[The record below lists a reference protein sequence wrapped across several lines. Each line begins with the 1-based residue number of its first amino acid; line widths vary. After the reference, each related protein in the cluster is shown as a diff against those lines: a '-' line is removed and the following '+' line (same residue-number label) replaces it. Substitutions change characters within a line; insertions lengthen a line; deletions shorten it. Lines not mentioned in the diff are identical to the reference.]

1 MMSRWTARFARS
13 FCTAGLLLGTL
24 FFAASLTPSLLP
36 RTALVQGVLSG
47 LAFGT
52 GYLLGFWVRRLW
64 RYLELPVLRGR
75 LSLVVQ
81 GAAAVVCLVI
91 AGYFLWRSVGWQNS
105 IRAAMDLEPTAE
117 GQHLQVAL
125 VAAAVFA
132 GLVLLARLV
141 RLVFVLASRLIR
153 LHVPRRFAQVIG
165 FAVVVMLLWS
175 AANGLIF
182 SVGLRMADSSY
193 QQFDAM
199 IEPDVEQPAA
209 PAMAGSAE
217 SLVDWEG
224 MGRAGRKFVAR
235 TPAADKLAGFLE
247 QDEAMRPARVY
258 VGLNSTETIEA
269 RVELALEEL
278 KRIDAFERSA
288 LIIAT
293 PTGTGEV
300 DRSAIAPVEYM
311 TGGDVAT
318 VAVQYS
324 YLASWLALLTESGY
338 GADTAQMLFDRV
350 YEYWRELPAEERPEL
365 YLHGLSL
372 GALNSD
378 LSFDLYD
385 VVGDPIDG
393 AVWSGPP
400 FSTPTWESATQER
413 KKGSPAWLPR
423 FRDGSVIRF
432 TNQQDKLDISGAE
445 WGPMRFVYLQYASDP
460 IVFFEPELF
469 YRRPAWLE
477 DRRGPDVSQA
487 LTWYP
492 AVTFLQLIAD
502 MPASMAAPVGYGHVY
517 AAEHYIDAWA
527 EVLNPPDWDQAQ
539 FSRLKGLFQDR
550 R

>member
-1 MMSRWTARFARS
+1 MISKLPTRFARS

-47 LAFGT
+47 LAFGA

-81 GAAAVVCLVI
+81 VAAALVCLVI

-141 RLVFVLASRLIR
+141 RLVFVLVSRFIR
-153 LHVPRRFAQVIG
+153 RHVPRRFAQVIG
-165 FAVVVMLLWS
+165 FALVAMLLWS

-193 QQFDAM
+193 RQFDALF
-199 IEPDVEQPAA
+199 ESDVEQPAA
-209 PAMAGSAE
+209 PVMAGSAE

-224 MGRAGRKFVAR
+224 MGRAGRRFVAQ
-235 TPAADKLAGFLE
+235 TPNAEKLGKFLD
-247 QDEAMRPARVY
+247 QDEPMRPARVY
-258 VGLNSTETIEA
+258 IGLNSADSIEA
-269 RVELALEEL
+269 RAELALEEL

-288 LIIAT
+288 LVIAT

-300 DRSAIAPVEYM
+300 DRPAIVPVEYM

-324 YLASWLALLTESGY
+324 YLASWLALLTEPGY
-338 GADTAQMLFDRV
+338 GADTAQAVFDRV
-350 YEYWRELPAEERPEL
+350 YEHWRDLPAEERPEL

-400 FSTPTWESATQER
+400 FSTPTWQSATRER
-413 KKGSPAWLPR
+413 KEGSPVWRPR

-432 TNQQDKLDISGAE
+432 TNQQDALDIPGAE

-460 IVFFEPELF
+460 ITFFEPELF
-469 YRRPAWLE
+469 YRRPDWLTG
-477 DRRGPDVSQA
+477 RRGPDVSDA

-492 AVTFLQLIAD
+492 AITFLQLIAD
-502 MPASMAAPVGYGHVY
+502 MPASMVGPVGYGHVY
-517 AAEHYIDAWA
+517 AAEDYADAWA
-527 EVLNPPDWDQAQ
+527 EVLDPTGWDE
-539 FSRLKGLFQDR
+539 SRISQLKAHLRGR
-550 R
+550 Y

>member
-1 MMSRWTARFARS
+1 MISKLPTRFARS

-47 LAFGT
+47 LAFGA
-52 GYLLGFWVRRLW
+52 GYLLGFWGRRLW
-64 RYLELPVLRGR
+64 RYLELPVLRGWF
-75 LSLVVQ
+75 SLVVQ
-81 GAAAVVCLVI
+81 VAAALVCLVI
-91 AGYFLWRSVGWQNS
+91 AGYFLWRSVAWQNS
-105 IRAAMDLEPTAE
+105 IRAVMDMEPTAE
-117 GQHLQVAL
+117 GQRLLVAL
-125 VAAAVFA
+125 VAVAVFA

-141 RLVFVLASRLIR
+141 RLIFLLVSQLIR
-153 LHVPRRFAQVIG
+153 RHIPRRFAQVAG
-165 FAVVVMLLWS
+165 FVLVVTLLWS
-175 AANGLIF
+175 AANGLIL

-193 QQFDAM
+193 QQFDALL
-199 IEPDVEQPAA
+199 EPDVEQPRD
-209 PAMAGSAE
+209 PAMAGALD

-235 TPAADKLAGFLE
+235 APTEEDLSDFSGSE
-247 QDEAMRPARVY
+247 EAMRPARVY
-258 VGLNSTETIEA
+258 VGLNSAETIEERA
-269 RVELALEEL
+269 ELALEEL
-278 KRIDAFERSA
+278 KRIEAFERSA
-288 LIIAT
+288 LVIAT
-293 PTGTGEV
+293 PTGTGVV
-300 DRSAIAPVEYM
+300 DRAAMEPLEYM
-311 TGGDVAT
+311 LGGDVAT

-324 YLASWLALLTESGY
+324 YLASWLALLTEPGY
-338 GADTAQMLFDRV
+338 GADTAQAVFDRV
-350 YEYWRELPAEERPEL
+350 YEHWRDLPAEERPEL
-365 YLHGLSL
+365 YMHGLSL

-400 FSTPTWESATQER
+400 FSTRTWQSATRER
-413 KKGSPAWLPR
+413 ADESPAWLPR

-432 TNQQDKLDISGAE
+432 TNQQDRLDIPGAD
-445 WGPMRFVYLQYASDP
+445 WGPMRFVFLQYASDP
-460 IVFFEPELF
+460 ITFFEPELF

-477 DRRGPDVSQA
+477 GRRGPDVSPD

-502 MPASMAAPVGYGHVY
+502 MPASMAAPDGYGHVY

-527 EVLNPPDWDQAQ
+527 EVADPPGWDE
-539 FSRLKGLFQDR
+539 SRLLQLKAHFRER

>member
-1 MMSRWTARFARS
+1 MISKLTAGFARS

-36 RTALVQGVLSG
+36 RTALVQGVLAG

-52 GYLLGFWVRRLW
+52 GYLLGFWARRLW
-64 RYLELPVLRGR
+64 RYLELPGLRGR

-117 GQHLQVAL
+117 EQHLQVAL
-125 VAAAVFA
+125 VAAVVFA

-141 RLVFVLASRLIR
+141 RLVFVQASRLIR
-153 LHVPRRFAQVIG
+153 RHIPRRFAQVIG

-175 AANGLIF
+175 AANGLVF

-193 QQFDAM
+193 QQFDAL
-199 IEPDVEQPAA
+199 IEPDVARPAEST
-209 PAMAGSAE
+209 MAGSAE

-224 MGRAGRKFVAR
+224 MGRAGRKFIAR
-235 TPAADKLAGFLE
+235 TPAAEELSGFSGDK
-247 QDEAMRPARVY
+247 EAIRPARVY
-258 VGLNSTETIEA
+258 VGLNSAESIEA
-269 RVELALEEL
+269 RADLALEEL
-278 KRIDAFERSA
+278 KRIDAFKRSA
-288 LIIAT
+288 LVIAT
-293 PTGTGEV
+293 PTGTGVV
-300 DRSAIAPVEYM
+300 DRAAIEPLEYM
-311 TGGDVAT
+311 LGGDVAT
-318 VAVQYS
+318 VTVQYS
-324 YLASWLALLTESGY
+324 YLASWLALLTEPGY
-338 GADTAQMLFDRV
+338 GADTAQALFGRV
-350 YEYWRELPAEERPEL
+350 YDHWNDLPSQERPEL

-400 FSTPTWESATQER
+400 FSTPTWQSATQER
-413 KKGSPAWLPR
+413 AEGSPAWRPR

-432 TNQQDKLDISGAE
+432 TNQQDNLEIPGAE

-469 YRRPAWLE
+469 YRRPAWL
-477 DRRGPDVSQA
+477 DGRRGPDVSQD

-517 AAEHYIDAWA
+517 AADHYIDAWA
-527 EVLNPPDWDQAQ
+527 EVANPPGWDE
-539 FSRLKGLFQDR
+539 SRLSQLKAHFRARQ
-550 R
+550 